1 VGQRF
6 GGFSWHA
13 WGLLNWNTVGRSY
26 PYMLSFFFDFSI
38 ASILFSAV
46 ITSKYFELLIL
57 ICLYFA
63 DSFLAGVPYVVVGF
77 RQYSLFNVLSSA

>member
-1 VGQRF
+1 MF

-13 WGLLNWNTVGRSY
+13 WGLLNWNTVGAVL
-26 PYMLSFFFDFSI
+26 PLHAEFFFDFSI

-77 RQYSLFNVLSSA
+77 R